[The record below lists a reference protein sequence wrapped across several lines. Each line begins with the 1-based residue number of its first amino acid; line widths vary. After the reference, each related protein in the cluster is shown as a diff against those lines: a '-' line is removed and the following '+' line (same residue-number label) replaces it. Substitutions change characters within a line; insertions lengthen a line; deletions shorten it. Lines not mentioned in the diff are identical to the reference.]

1 VQMCEATDRNRIVK
15 AEGVEASWHMTAKP
29 TGSTPTVN
37 AALVPRAVRDP
48 YLGRSA
54 PHAVQADDDM
64 TRIGSTG
71 IPRPSAV
78 ASCPLRV
85 EETGSNI
92 VHKYSA
98 TLSNAGRDGAEV
110 SRGHSRCPGVGAP
123 KGQTMR
129 HKEQT

>member
-1 VQMCEATDRNRIVK
+1 VTGEEA
-15 AEGVEASWHMTAKP
+15 GLEARRGLQGT
-29 TGSTPTVN
+29 
-37 AALVPRAVRDP
+37 
-48 YLGRSA
+48 A

-85 EETGSNI
+85 EETGSNV

-98 TLSNAGRDGAEV
+98 TFSNAGRDGAEV
-110 SRGHSRCPGVGAP
+110 SSGHSSEPEP
-123 KGQTMR
+123 HKGKGHEGPNT
-129 HKEQT
+129 

>member
-1 VQMCEATDRNRIVK
+1 
-15 AEGVEASWHMTAKP
+15 
-29 TGSTPTVN
+29 
-37 AALVPRAVRDP
+37 
-48 YLGRSA
+48 
-54 PHAVQADDDM
+54 M

-85 EETGSNI
+85 EETGSN
-92 VHKYSA
+92 VVQAYSA
-98 TLSNAGRDGAEV
+98 TCRNAGRDDAEV
-110 SRGHSRCPGVGAP
+110 SSGHSRCPGVGAL

>member
-1 VQMCEATDRNRIVK
+1 MAKLAHDSK
-15 AEGVEASWHMTAKP
+15 AYRFDAYGKCGACAQT
-29 TGSTPTVN
+29 
-37 AALVPRAVRDP
+37 VRDP

-54 PHAVQADDDM
+54 PRAVQVDDDM

-78 ASCPLRV
+78 ASCPPRV
-85 EETGSNI
+85 EEIGSNVI
-92 VHKYSA
+92 HEHSA
-98 TLSNAGRDGAEV
+98 TCSNAGRDGAEV
-110 SRGHSRCPGVGAP
+110 SSGHSRYPGVGVL

>member
-1 VQMCEATDRNRIVK
+1 
-15 AEGVEASWHMTAKP
+15 MTAKP

-37 AALVPRAVRDP
+37 AALVHRQFAT
-48 YLGRSA
+48 LGRSA
-54 PHAVQADDDM
+54 PHAVQANDDM

-85 EETGSNI
+85 EERGSNV

-98 TLSNAGRDGAEV
+98 TFSNADRDGAEV
-110 SRGHSRCPGVGAP
+110 SSGHSSEPEP
-123 KGQTMR
+123 HKGKGHEGSNT
-129 HKEQT
+129 